1 MVTLPDPQIQEKL
14 RQWNILIPIDP
25 EATSKWRPAPRLSSL
40 HGKVGGFL
48 GNRKDNADL
57 LLRNIKELLDQ
68 RFELQDAMLIDKFIY
83 SRPAQQETIDTL
95 ADRCDFVVTA
105 IAD

>member
-1 MVTLPDPQIQEKL
+1 MVTTPNEHVQKKL
-14 RQWNILIPIDP
+14 REWDMLSPIDP
-25 EATSKWRPAPRLSSL
+25 EANDGWHPAPRLHSP

-48 GNRKDNADL
+48 GNRKNNADGL
-57 LLRNIKELLDQ
+57 LLSIKELLD
-68 RFELQDAMLIDKFIY
+68 RRYELQDTMVVDKYIY
-83 SRPAQQETIDTL
+83 SKPAAEDIIGAL